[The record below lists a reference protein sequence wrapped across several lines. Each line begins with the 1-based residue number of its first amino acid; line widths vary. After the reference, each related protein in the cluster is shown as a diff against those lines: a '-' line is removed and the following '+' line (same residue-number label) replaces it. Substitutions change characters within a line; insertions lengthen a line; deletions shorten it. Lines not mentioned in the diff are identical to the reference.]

1 MQHALSWYEYIFIVV
16 LGFGA
21 AFLNTVGGGGS
32 LFSVPILTFLGVPIT
47 MANATSRVAILA
59 QNFFAVGGFAS
70 KKVEL
75 PLRYSLVLGFV
86 SLIGGFIGAR
96 LAADIDDELFSKLF
110 VVVMII
116 SIALVV
122 FDPFRSASNDEK
134 MSTGRQVLGAF
145 FFFFIGIYGGFVQAG
160 IGFLVIGVLGL
171 VNHFP
176 LVKIN
181 YIKVFVAIIYTGVSV
196 AVFAWEGKILWM
208 TGLILAIGHA
218 LGGWYASRWSVTAGE
233 VWIKRVMVV
242 SVLAMAIKLWFF

>member
-1 MQHALSWYEYIFIVV
+1 MLEWYEYIIMIGV
-16 LGFGA
+16 GFLA

-75 PLRYSLVLGFV
+75 PLRYSLVLGVV
-86 SLIGGFIGAR
+86 SLVGGFIGAR
-96 LAADIDDELFSKLF
+96 LAAQIDDEIFSKIF
-110 VVVMII
+110 VIVMIF
-116 SIALVV
+116 SICLVI
-122 FDPFRSASNDEK
+122 FDPFKSKKSEEK
-134 MSTGRQVLGAF
+134 MEPKHQWLGAF

-160 IGFLVIGVLGL
+160 IGFLVIGVLSL
-171 VNHFP
+171 VNNFN

-181 YIKVFVAIIYTGVSV
+181 YIKVFVAIVYTGISV
-196 AVFAWEGKILWM
+196 LVFAWEGKVLWF

-233 VWIKRVMVV
+233 IWIKRIMVV